1 MRTGGVAFGRLPID
15 VGLPY
20 KKLKPYEHLTQRYH
34 MPEKNVVCTVE
45 TIIRVD
51 FLLIR
56 LGFCRNFPIFGA
68 KEIFKK

>member
-34 MPEKNVVCTVE
+34 MPEKEMWYVLALTQ
-45 TIIRVD
+45 
-51 FLLIR
+51 FLITGHSPR
-56 LGFCRNFPIFGA
+56 
-68 KEIFKK
+68 